1 MTLDELLELAA
12 GLVLAFALAAAAV
25 ALVPAPWAWAAGLA
39 VLGVAL
45 AVQSVIIARALNP
58 KQAGGGEQ

>member
-12 GLVLAFALAAAAV
+12 GLILAFALAAAAV
-25 ALVPAPWAWAAGLA
+25 ALVPPTWAWAAGLA

-45 AVQSVIIARALNP
+45 YVQSLIIARANP
-58 KQAGGGEQ
+58 KPSGGDEQ